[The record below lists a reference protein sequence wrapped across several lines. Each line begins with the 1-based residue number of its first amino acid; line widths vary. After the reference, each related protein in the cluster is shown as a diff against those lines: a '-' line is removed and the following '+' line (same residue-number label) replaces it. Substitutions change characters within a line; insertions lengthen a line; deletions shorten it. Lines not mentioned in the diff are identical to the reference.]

1 LEILTAYLERLT
13 VSRRMLGFAVLAMLA
28 VLAVGLS
35 IFPQLQ
41 TLAEINRSF
50 YTIHTAA
57 SVPSRTCSTNC

>member
-1 LEILTAYLERLT
+1 MEILTAYLERLT

-50 YTIHTAA
+50 YHYPHSSLSTDRK
-57 SVPSRTCSTNC
+57 SVV